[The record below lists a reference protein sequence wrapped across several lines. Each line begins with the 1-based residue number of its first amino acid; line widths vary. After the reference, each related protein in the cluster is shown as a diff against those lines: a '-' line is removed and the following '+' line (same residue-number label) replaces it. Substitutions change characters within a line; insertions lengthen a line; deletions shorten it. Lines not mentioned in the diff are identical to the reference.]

1 MAEAQR
7 KIAAEVKMPPG
18 YSAIWSGQFE
28 YLERAAARLAV
39 VVPVTLALV
48 FLLLYLNF
56 RRLTETLMVM
66 LSLPFALAGGVWL
79 TYWLGFNLSVAVVVG
94 FIALA
99 GLAAQTGVVMLLYL
113 DNALAETRKRA
124 EAAGRTLTRTDLR
137 QSVVAGAV
145 ERLRPK
151 VMTVAAIM
159 AGLLPLMWSDGT
171 GSEVM
176 RRIAVPM
183 VGGMVSSALL
193 TLVVIPA
200 LYAGIKTWQLRP
212 ARA

>member
-1 MAEAQR
+1 
-7 KIAAEVKMPPG
+7 
-18 YSAIWSGQFE
+18 
-28 YLERAAARLAV
+28 
-39 VVPVTLALV
+39 
-48 FLLLYLNF
+48 
-56 RRLTETLMVM
+56 
-66 LSLPFALAGGVWL
+66 VWL
-79 TYWLGFNLSVAVVVG
+79 THWLGFNLSVAVAVG

-113 DNALAETRKRA
+113 DNALSAALARA
-124 EAAGRTLTRTDLR
+124 EAENRAFTYADLR
-137 QSVVAGAV
+137 QSVIAGAV

-159 AGLLPLMWSDGT
+159 AGLLPLMWSEGT

-183 VGGMVSSALL
+183 VGGMISSAVL

-200 LYAGIKTWQLRP
+200 LYAAVKAWQLRP
-212 ARA
+212 VRV